1 MSREAIIQNLKD
13 TMHETLRFYDMPAP
27 LMKKS
32 YGAGKWTLRQLLVHL
47 SDAETVLLDRLR
59 RLASEKKPVLMAFDE
74 NDWAKGLFYKQ
85 RDLNLARQQFET
97 ARRNIIELARALPRR
112 IDKNVG
118 THSQA
123 GTRTFG
129 QILKMCASHND
140 HHLEQLRAIAAGKK
154 WKPKKK

>member
-1 MSREAIIQNLKD
+1 MGREAIIQSLQD

-27 LMKKS
+27 LMKNS

-85 RDLNLARQQFET
+85 RDLALSRQQFEI
-97 ARRNIIELARALPRR
+97 ARRNIIELACALPKR
-112 IDKNVG
+112 IDKNAG

-129 QILKMCASHND
+129 QILKMCAAHNA